1 MITVAQDYVLRMLGS
16 KSAAGMKVLLMDVE
30 TAGIVSLVVNQST
43 ALQKEVYLFERID
56 NPKRESLLH
65 LRCVAFLRPTHE
77 NFRLLA
83 AELADPKYRE
93 YHLCLLRLL
102 FSFLFSCFHF
112 DESSHEMQSSQ
123 TRRQRDSWR
132 SLHRRM
138 STVW

>member
-1 MITVAQDYVLRMLGS
+1 MNVITVAQDYVLRMLGS

-30 TAGIVSLVVNQST
+30 TSGIVSLVVNQST

-56 NPKRESLLH
+56 NTKREPLLH

-93 YHLCLLRLL
+93 YHLCLFPF
-102 FSFLFSCFHF
+102 FSFHLQVFSFFHAF
-112 DESSHEMQSSQ
+112 FFFFCHNNNE
-123 TRRQRDSWR
+123 T
-132 SLHRRM
+132 
-138 STVW
+138 